1 MSKNLKNKKLLLLI
15 FSLLTAICIIF
26 GVLCLTNT
34 TVPWIANLKGL
45 WIPLGILICCA
56 LFGIA
61 IWFIILEKDTWVKAL
76 LSAFILLAF
85 ALILIFILLLTGFFE
100 VIDSAESLQEYLQ
113 KAGSWM
119 PVLYVILQFLQ
130 VVILPIPSVVS
141 TVAGVALF
149 GPWKTMLLSLL
160 GIIPAS
166 VVAFFVG
173 RKLGDKAVCWIVGEE
188 TLKAWQEKLKGKD
201 NLFLTAMFLLP
212 MFPDDVL
219 CFVAGLS
226 TMSTKYFL
234 TIISISRLLIVF
246 ATCFS
251 FQIIPINTWWGLLLW
266 GLIIL
271 VVGVVFFLIYKHK
284 DTVQDIIES
293 WKEKHNK
300 IK

>member
-1 MSKNLKNKKLLLLI
+1 MSKNLKNKTLLLLI

-26 GVLCLTNT
+26 VVLCLTNT
-34 TVPWIANLKGL
+34 TLYWIANLKGL

-61 IWFIILEKDTWVKAL
+61 IWFIIIGKDTWVKAL

-188 TLKAWQEKLKGKD
+188 TLKAWQ
-201 NLFLTAMFLLP
+201 
-212 MFPDDVL
+212 
-219 CFVAGLS
+219 
-226 TMSTKYFL
+226 
-234 TIISISRLLIVF
+234 
-246 ATCFS
+246 
-251 FQIIPINTWWGLLLW
+251 
-266 GLIIL
+266 
-271 VVGVVFFLIYKHK
+271 
-284 DTVQDIIES
+284 
-293 WKEKHNK
+293 
-300 IK
+300 

>member
-1 MSKNLKNKKLLLLI
+1 
-15 FSLLTAICIIF
+15 
-26 GVLCLTNT
+26 
-34 TVPWIANLKGL
+34 
-45 WIPLGILICCA
+45 
-56 LFGIA
+56 
-61 IWFIILEKDTWVKAL
+61 
-76 LSAFILLAF
+76 
-85 ALILIFILLLTGFFE
+85 
-100 VIDSAESLQEYLQ
+100 
-113 KAGSWM
+113 
-119 PVLYVILQFLQ
+119 
-130 VVILPIPSVVS
+130 
-141 TVAGVALF
+141 
-149 GPWKTMLLSLL
+149 MLLSLL

>member
-1 MSKNLKNKKLLLLI
+1 
-15 FSLLTAICIIF
+15 
-26 GVLCLTNT
+26 
-34 TVPWIANLKGL
+34 
-45 WIPLGILICCA
+45 
-56 LFGIA
+56 
-61 IWFIILEKDTWVKAL
+61 
-76 LSAFILLAF
+76 
-85 ALILIFILLLTGFFE
+85 
-100 VIDSAESLQEYLQ
+100 
-113 KAGSWM
+113 
-119 PVLYVILQFLQ
+119 
-130 VVILPIPSVVS
+130 
-141 TVAGVALF
+141 
-149 GPWKTMLLSLL
+149 
-160 GIIPAS
+160 
-166 VVAFFVG
+166 
-173 RKLGDKAVCWIVGEE
+173 
-188 TLKAWQEKLKGKD
+188 
-201 NLFLTAMFLLP
+201 MFLLP

>member
-1 MSKNLKNKKLLLLI
+1 MSKDLKNKKVLFLI
-15 FSLLTAICIIF
+15 FSLLTITCIVF
-26 GVLCLTNT
+26 GVLCLTKT

-45 WIPLGILICCA
+45 WIPFSILVCCA
-56 LFGIA
+56 LLGLA

-85 ALILIFILLLTGFFE
+85 ALILIFVLLLTGFFE
-100 VIDSAESLQEYLQ
+100 VIDSAESLQAYLQ
-113 KAGSWM
+113 EAGSWM
-119 PVLYVILQFLQ
+119 PVVYVVLQFLQ

-166 VVAFFVG
+166 FVAFFVG
-173 RKLGDKAVCWIVGEE
+173 RKLGDKAVSWIVGEE
-188 TLKAWQEKLKGKD
+188 TLKTWQKKLKGKD

-234 TIISISRLLIVF
+234 IIISISRLLIVS

-251 FQIIPINTWWGLLLW
+251 FELIPLDTWWGILLW
-266 GLIIL
+266 GLIVA
-271 VVGVVFFLIYKHK
+271 VVGVVFFLLYKNLDKVQETIENWKAKHSKK
-284 DTVQDIIES
+284 D
-293 WKEKHNK
+293 
-300 IK
+300 